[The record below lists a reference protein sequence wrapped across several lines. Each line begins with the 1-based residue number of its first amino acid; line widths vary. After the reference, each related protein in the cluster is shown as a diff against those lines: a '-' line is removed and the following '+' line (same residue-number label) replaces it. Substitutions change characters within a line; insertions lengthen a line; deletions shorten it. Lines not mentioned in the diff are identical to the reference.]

1 MTLRSESTI
10 TILDLLCEGPIE
22 GLALPIKNNKTT
34 ESILFNDN
42 PVKIVGTVNDIE
54 DQDDS
59 SIFFDLK
66 LGTAKQKDLKGN
78 FFQKA
83 KNTEI
88 ITLDKEIGSN
98 YTEDINVEKN
108 IVKKRNYGGGTFFQK
123 ISDAEIPKDDD
134 TANFIEIIFTIPRL
148 FSQAVEGITNGQ
160 LFPATVTYQIDVKV
174 NGKAFKKLIRES
186 VTGISTTN
194 FQVTSGTLELKHNGK
209 ALKPPYTI
217 RIRKIVKKEED
228 YEVKFTDFEKLPQKT
243 PLSNKRGNTLICSS
257 IKVITPNQTKVKF
270 KNMAYIGVKFSSE
283 HFPSLPSRNYLIKG
297 KKVRIFSNVTK
308 VRNDGSLKFEGSFD
322 GTFKTDDDGNEM
334 LFWTTCP
341 VCIFIDMLT
350 NTTYGA
356 GNFIDDNNIN
366 LVDLYP
372 LALYANELVDTP
384 DGTEPRFAINTV
396 IGGQVSAYKLLQNL
410 ASTFRGMT
418 YWASN
423 VVNVTAD
430 HGNLNKSEVD
440 PVHIYNNS
448 NVINGDFTYSGT
460 SIKTRSS
467 RVIVNYNDPTNNYK
481 IDSVIVEDKDLIS
494 KFGVNEKEI
503 VAFGCTSKYQ
513 AQRLGQWTIKSEELD
528 AQVITFST
536 GLDGLAVLPGQVFA
550 VSDLMKTGLRL
561 SGRVGAGSTSE
572 HIKVDQDYSGLA
584 VDSSTDTITLTLPD
598 GTVEKRFI
606 NGITDDGRINL
617 LDNSSSAPLQDSI
630 YAIERSTVKTQKFR
644 CIDVKSNNDGTY
656 TITGV
661 EFNDSIYEAA
671 DDTTS
676 TTNLIDDDRDIS
688 FLDEAPA
695 PVTDL
700 VVTFAK
706 VKINNN
712 TINRAIFQFNRG
724 LNGPSVKFNV
734 RVLQSGKK
742 SNKKANQ
749 EIFKLEKTNQTSI
762 EVGGLTAGANIRCEV
777 QSVGIFDQ
785 KSQKVVLKDKVPSFK
800 NSSTIGAIST
810 SSTVSVPNPI

>member
-22 GLALPIKNNKTT
+22 GLAIPIKNNKTT

-66 LGTAKQKDLKGN
+66 LGTAKQKDLKGD
-78 FFQKA
+78 FQKA

-108 IVKKRNYGGGTFFQK
+108 IVKKRNYGGGTFIQK
-123 ISDAEIPKDDD
+123 IRDAEIPKDDD
-134 TANFIEIIFTIPRL
+134 TPNSIEIIFTIPRL
-148 FSQAVEGITNGQ
+148 FSQAVEGIANGQ
-160 LFPATVTYQIDVKV
+160 LFSATVTYQIDVKTQ
-174 NGKAFKKLIRES
+174 GKAFKKLSRKSI
-186 VTGISTTN
+186 TGISTTN
-194 FQVTSGTLELKHNGK
+194 FQVTSGRLELTHKGK

-217 RIRKIVKKEED
+217 KITKIVKKEED

-257 IKVITPNQTKVKF
+257 IKIKTKNQTNVKF

-297 KKVRIFSNVTK
+297 KKVRIFSNAN
-308 VRNDGSLKFEGSFD
+308 VRDDGSLNFKGSFD
-322 GTFKTDDDGNEM
+322 GTFETDDDGNET
-334 LFWTTCP
+334 LKWTTCP

-372 LALYANELVDTP
+372 LARYANQLVNTP

-430 HGNLNKSEVD
+430 HGNLDKSEVD

-561 SGRVGAGSTSE
+561 SGRVGSGSTSNN
-572 HIKVDQDYSGLA
+572 IKLDQDYSGLDA
-584 VDSSTDTITLTLPD
+584 DSATDTITLTLPD
-598 GTVEKRFI
+598 GTLRKKFI
-606 NGITDDGRINL
+606 DAF
-617 LDNSSSAPLQDSI
+617 SSNNTVDLVGSISTLPLQDSV
-630 YAIERSTVKTQKFR
+630 YVIERSTVQAQKFR
-644 CIDVKSNNDGTY
+644 CIDTKSNPDGTY

-671 DDTTS
+671 DDTTG

-712 TINRAIFQFNRG
+712 TVNRAIFQFNRG
-724 LNGPSVKFNV
+724 LNGPSVKFDV
-734 RVLQSGKK
+734 KVFLSGKK
-742 SNKKANQ
+742 IDQS
-749 EIFKLEKTNQTSI
+749 LGTNQTSF
-762 EVGGLTAGANIRCEV
+762 EVGNLKAGANIRCEV
-777 QSVGIFDQ
+777 QSIGIFGQ
-785 KSQKVVLKDKVPSFK
+785 KSQKVILKDKVPSFK
-800 NSSTIGAIST
+800 NSLTIGAIST
-810 SSTVSVPNPI
+810 TSTVSVPNPI

>member
-22 GLALPIKNNKTT
+22 GLAIPTKNNKTT

-54 DQDDS
+54 NQDDS

-66 LGTAKQKDLKGN
+66 LGTAKQKDLKGA
-78 FFQKA
+78 FKTA

-88 ITLDKEIGSN
+88 ITIDKEIGSN
-98 YTEDINVEKN
+98 YIEDINEVKN
-108 IVKKRNYGGGTFFQK
+108 TVKKRNYGGGTFIQK

-134 TANFIEIIFTIPRL
+134 TPNSIEIIFTVPRL
-148 FSQAVEGITNGQ
+148 FSQAVEGIANGQ
-160 LFPATVTYQIDVKV
+160 LFSATVTYQIDVKTQ
-174 NGKAFKKLIRES
+174 GKAFKKLSRKSI
-186 VTGISTTN
+186 TGISTTN
-194 FQVTSGTLELKHNGK
+194 FQVTSGRLELTHKGK

-217 RIRKIVKKEED
+217 KITKIVKKEKD
-228 YEVKFTDFEKLPQKT
+228 YEIKFTDFEKLPQKT
-243 PLSNKRGNTLICSS
+243 PLSNKRGNTLICSL
-257 IKVITPNQTKVKF
+257 IKVITPNQTNVKF

-283 HFPSLPSRNYLIKG
+283 HFSSLPSRNYLIKG

-308 VRNDGSLKFEGSFD
+308 VRDNGSLKFDGSFD

-430 HGNLNKSEVD
+430 HGNLDKSEVD

-448 NVINGDFTYSGT
+448 NVINGDFNYSGT

-561 SGRVGAGSTSE
+561 SGRVGSGSTSE
-572 HIKVDQDYSGLA
+572 HIKVDQDYTALSA
-584 VDSSTDTITLTLPD
+584 DSATDTITLTLPD
-598 GTVEKRFI
+598 GTLRKESI
-606 NGITDDGRINL
+606 NAFSSNNRVNL
-617 LDNSSSAPLQDSI
+617 VGSISTLPLQDSV
-630 YAIERSTVKTQKFR
+630 YVIERNTVQAQKFR

-656 TITGV
+656 AITGV

-676 TTNLIDDDRDIS
+676 TTNLIDDDKDIS

-712 TINRAIFQFNRG
+712 TVNRAIFQFNRG
-724 LNGPSVKFNV
+724 INGPSVKFDV
-734 RVLQSGKK
+734 RVFLDDI
-742 SNKKANQ
+742 
-749 EIFKLEKTNQTSI
+749 EIGESLGTNQTSI
-762 EVGGLTAGANIRCEV
+762 EVGNLKKNAEIRCEV
-777 QSVGIFDQ
+777 QSIGIFGQ
-785 KSQKVVLKDKVPSFK
+785 KSQKVILTDTVPSFK
-800 NSSTIGAIST
+800 NDLTIGAIST
-810 SSTVSVPNPI
+810 TSTVQVPDPI

>member
-22 GLALPIKNNKTT
+22 GLALPITNNKTT

-88 ITLDKEIGSN
+88 ITLNKEIGSN
-98 YTEDINVEKN
+98 YTEDINVVKN

-123 ISDAEIPKDDD
+123 IRDAEIPKDDD

-160 LFPATVTYQIDVKV
+160 LFPATVTYQIDVKTS
-174 NGKAFKKLIRES
+174 GKAFKKLIRKS

-194 FQVTSGTLELKHNGK
+194 FQVTSGKLELKHKGK

-217 RIRKIVKKEED
+217 RIRKIVRNEKD

-322 GTFKTDDDGNEM
+322 GTFKTDDDGNE
-334 LFWTTCP
+334 LLIWTTCP

-372 LALYANELVDTP
+372 LARYANQLVNTP

-430 HGNLNKSEVD
+430 HGISNNLDKVHNKHIEHD
-440 PVHIYNNS
+440 PVHLYTNS
-448 NVINGDFTYSGT
+448 NVIDGAFSYSGT

-494 KFGVNEKEI
+494 KFGVNEREI

-561 SGRVGAGSTSE
+561 SGRVGAGSNSKN
-572 HIKVDQDYSGLA
+572 IQLDQDYSGLSA
-584 VDSSTDTITLTLPD
+584 DSATDTITLTLPD
-598 GTVEKRFI
+598 GTLEKRFI
-606 NGITDDGRINL
+606 NAF
-617 LDNSSSAPLQDSI
+617 SSNNRVNILGSISTLPLQDSV
-630 YAIERSTVKTQKFR
+630 YVIERSTVQAQKFR

-712 TINRAIFQFNRG
+712 TVNRAIFQFNRG
-724 LNGPSVKFNV
+724 INGPSVKFNI
-734 RVLQSGKK
+734 RVFQGGTKIKEVL
-742 SNKKANQ
+742 
-749 EIFKLEKTNQTSI
+749 KTNQTSL
-762 EVGGLTAGANIRCEV
+762 EVSGLKQGKQIKCNV

-785 KSQKVVLKDKVPSFK
+785 TSQKVVLKDTVPSFK
-800 NSSTIGAIST
+800 NSSTIGAISA

>member
-1 MTLRSESTI
+1 M
-10 TILDLLCEGPIE
+10 
-22 GLALPIKNNKTT
+22 
-34 ESILFNDN
+34 
-42 PVKIVGTVNDIE
+42 
-54 DQDDS
+54 
-59 SIFFDLK
+59 
-66 LGTAKQKDLKGN
+66 
-78 FFQKA
+78 
-83 KNTEI
+83 
-88 ITLDKEIGSN
+88 
-98 YTEDINVEKN
+98 
-108 IVKKRNYGGGTFFQK
+108 
-123 ISDAEIPKDDD
+123 
-134 TANFIEIIFTIPRL
+134 
-148 FSQAVEGITNGQ
+148 
-160 LFPATVTYQIDVKV
+160 
-174 NGKAFKKLIRES
+174 
-186 VTGISTTN
+186 
-194 FQVTSGTLELKHNGK
+194 KHKGK

-217 RIRKIVKKEED
+217 RIRKIVRNEKD

-308 VRNDGSLKFEGSFD
+308 VRDNGSLKFEGSFD
-322 GTFKTDDDGNEM
+322 GTFKTDDDGNE
-334 LFWTTCP
+334 LLIWTTCP

-372 LALYANELVDTP
+372 LARYANQLVNTP

-430 HGNLNKSEVD
+430 HGISNNLDKVHNKHIEHD
-440 PVHIYNNS
+440 PVHLYTNS
-448 NVINGDFTYSGT
+448 NVIDGAFSYSGT

-494 KFGVNEKEI
+494 KFGVNEREI

-561 SGRVGAGSTSE
+561 SGRVGAGSNSKN
-572 HIKVDQDYSGLA
+572 IQLDQDYSGLSA
-584 VDSSTDTITLTLPD
+584 DSATDTITLTLPD
-598 GTVEKRFI
+598 GTLEKRFI
-606 NGITDDGRINL
+606 NAF
-617 LDNSSSAPLQDSI
+617 SSNNRVNILGSISTLPLQDSV
-630 YAIERSTVKTQKFR
+630 YVIERSTVQAQKFR

-712 TINRAIFQFNRG
+712 TVNRAIFQFNRG
-724 LNGPSVKFNV
+724 NNGPSVKFNIKV
-734 RVLQSGKK
+734 KQD
-742 SNKKANQ
+742 NKKIA
-749 EIFKLEKTNQTSI
+749 EVFKTNQTSF
-762 EVGGLTAGANIRCEV
+762 EVGAPTTESLVAGKEIKCNV

-785 KSQKVVLKDKVPSFK
+785 TSQIVILKDTVPNFK
-800 NSSTIGAIST
+800 KNKTIGAIST